1 MSQIQEMCVL
11 VLLKD
16 DVHNGAKQLK
26 LVLTK
31 LLEPQR
37 LAGLEQA
44 RMLNKTPLMA
54 IISCPVHTG
63 YHLTSLC
70 RLLFGLNIFSYFY
83 VPEKNENS
91 RYAWDKMP
99 IAQEQ
104 QAAQNNEKNWQ
115 FLRLNIICEENCELK
130 HQGEK
135 KPSALS
141 QKPHYL

>member
-1 MSQIQEMCVL
+1 MKNRDQSARDNHPLHRKLFTGTIKQLGMSQIQEMCVL

-31 LLEPQR
+31 LLEHQR

-54 IISCPVHTG
+54 IISCPVHTR
-63 YHLTSLC
+63 YNLRSLC

-83 VPEKNENS
+83 VPEKMKTHDTRETKCQLH
-91 RYAWDKMP
+91 RYSK
-99 IAQEQ
+99 QLKTTK
-104 QAAQNNEKNWQ
+104 KN
-115 FLRLNIICEENCELK
+115 
-130 HQGEK
+130 
-135 KPSALS
+135 
-141 QKPHYL
+141 